1 MQRGQEGQP
10 LEMLGMAEESMIAYA
25 EALVE
30 EGARLAAEARG
41 VSLEEELD
49 TPSVIATRT
58 TLQYVV
64 KLLVANNAYF
74 TNHLLELGVIG
85 TGDGV
90 RLKDEER

>member
-1 MQRGQEGQP
+1 MQSGQEGQP
-10 LEMLGMAEESMIAYA
+10 LEMLGMAEESLLAYA
-25 EALVE
+25 ETLVE

-41 VSLEEELD
+41 ASLEEELE
-49 TPSVIATRT
+49 TPSVINTRL

-74 TNHLLELGVIG
+74 TNHLLELGVLR

-90 RLKDEER
+90 ILQNEER